1 MRTIIRLLALCAVCV
16 IGLTARGREFA
27 HPGAIYSQSD
37 LDRMRAM
44 VEARQEPYYSAFLK
58 LKNSSY
64 SKYVQRNRG
73 TAIAEGKF
81 NQTVGEDGR
90 RAHDM
95 ALLWHITGDKTYA
108 DNVVKILNTNSHYTN
123 TSSRGTAPLDNG
135 KIFLL
140 LQAAEL
146 LRDYPGWAKADQDR
160 FKSMLVHPGYS
171 STQAPTSHYSLDD
184 ALNDVTFYWNIYN
197 FDASRFGNQ
206 GLFAARAL
214 MAMGIYLDNEKM
226 YDRAYRYLMGLPHR
240 PDDLAYPSGPPI
252 TASKPYA
259 LDADNPE
266 SGDRTTSFMLGYELR
281 GRENTVEDY
290 GYDEQLQYYIYPNG
304 QTQEACRDQD
314 HALVGSSLY
323 IDIAEMAWNQGD
335 DLYGALDSRI
345 LKGMEWTYR
354 YNLSYIL
361 NPAAAWEPSGYTRN
375 PAQAEADDNLF
386 YQVRSRSGR
395 WESVKPSTKGRGDSF
410 LAGGNRECGVAHYAV
425 RMSMPDDRTSWSRR
439 YLDYMTGH
447 FGYESYGK
455 DANHAYEWAGW
466 GTLTKHRDKDMA
478 GDPGAWADGRFTP
491 GLKGVG
497 DEICFADYDRHNVSA
512 SSHTC
517 SGTYLSDYRTDN
529 PGMDI
534 SPVGGK
540 YAVTS
545 LKDGDWMLYTVN
557 IRSAARCDIIIN
569 YEYIPADSRS
579 ASAPSLTISIGGVER
594 TVPLEPAAQ
603 TAVISDVDLKA
614 GVGVAKVTLSGISGS
629 LALRSMK
636 IAEASHSGIAGITAG
651 DAPFSIDGRTI
662 TPAGDAILDVYDL
675 SGRHI
680 ASASHCTAT
689 LTPGFYIIV
698 SQGRRIKIIIG

>member
-1 MRTIIRLLALCAVCV
+1 MA
-16 IGLTARGREFA
+16 REFA

-44 VEARQEPYYSAFLK
+44 VEAKQEPYYSAFLK

-64 SKYVQRNRG
+64 SKFVNRNRG
-73 TAIAEGKF
+73 TSIAEGKF

-108 DNVVKILNTNSHYTN
+108 DNVVKILNFSSYYTN
-123 TSSRGTAPLDNG
+123 TSSRGTGPLDNG

-146 LRDYPGWAKADQDR
+146 MRDYPGWAKDDQDR

-171 STQAPTSHYSLDD
+171 STEAPTSHYSLDD

-240 PDDLAYPSGPPI
+240 ADDLAYVSGPPI
-252 TASKPYA
+252 TSSKPYA
-259 LDADNPE
+259 LNADDPE

-290 GYDEQLQYYIYPNG
+290 GYDEQLQYYIYANG

-314 HALVGSSLY
+314 HALVGSSLF

-335 DLYGALDSRI
+335 DMYGALDNRI

-361 NPAAAWEPSGYTRN
+361 TPSNPWEPTGYTRN
-375 PAQAEADDNLF
+375 ENQAKANDNLF

-410 LAGGNRECGVAHYAV
+410 LAGGNRECGVAHYAI
-425 RMSMPDDRTSWSRR
+425 RMGVPEAESAWSRR
-439 YLDYMTGH
+439 YLDYMVEK
-447 FGYESYGK
+447 FGSESYGK

-466 GTLTKHRDKDMA
+466 GTLTKHRDSGMA
-478 GDPGAWADGRFTP
+478 GDPGVWVDGRFTP
-491 GLKGVG
+491 GMKGVG
-497 DEICFADYDRHNVSA
+497 DEIMFADYDRHTVSA

-517 SGTYLSDYRTDN
+517 SAAYQSDYRADG

-534 SPVGGK
+534 RSVDGR

-545 LKDGDWMLYTVN
+545 LKDGDWMLYTINVK
-557 IRSAARCDIIIN
+557 SASRCDIVIN
-569 YEYIPADSRS
+569 YDYTPDVSRA
-579 ASAPSLTISIGGVER
+579 ASAPCVAISIGGIER
-594 TVPLEPAAQ
+594 TAQLEPNGRE
-603 TAVISDVDLKA
+603 AVISDVDLKA
-614 GVGVAKVTLSGISGS
+614 GVGVMRVSLSGIGGD
-629 LALRSMK
+629 LRLSSMK
-636 IAEASHSGIAGITAG
+636 IVEASHSGIADLWG
-651 DAPFSIDGRTI
+651 DDMPPFIISGRSIMPQTEAR
-662 TPAGDAILDVYDL
+662 LDVYDL
-675 SGRHI
+675 TGRHI
-680 ASASHCTAT
+680 ASALNQAAT
-689 LTPGFYIIV
+689 LTPGFYIV
-698 SQGRRIKIIIG
+698 VTQGRRIKIAIG